1 MSKGITILSAC
12 VSFRDLD
19 VPLPLS
25 KVQIHLQYIVIVFF
39 MTASIYD
46 IVVWISESV

>member
-1 MSKGITILSAC
+1 MCLIL
-12 VSFRDLD
+12 FRDLD

-25 KVQIHLQYIVIVFF
+25 KVQIHLQYIVIV
-39 MTASIYD
+39 SIYD